1 MLYKYHFYF
10 QFSGREDE
18 VKMGLIRDQVSS
30 WTSGKQTEDKVRPKQ
45 GPSLPQ
51 PVSLVS
57 TDSSILTY
65 QHNY

>member
-1 MLYKYHFYF
+1 
-10 QFSGREDE
+10 
-18 VKMGLIRDQVSS
+18 MGLIRDQVSS

-51 PVSLVS
+51 PVALVS

-65 QHNY
+65 